1 MDLRKTPVASSE
13 AAQRRLQATPRRDT
27 NAERL
32 LRKALW
38 SRGLRFRVQFREPA
52 LPRNRIDIAFLGP
65 RVAVFVDGCFWHRCP
80 EHHSMPRANGLWWQE
95 KLERNVAR
103 DAETTARL
111 QSLGWIVVRI
121 WEHEDPAE
129 AGDRIEELLRGL
141 TKR

>member
-1 MDLRKTPVASSE
+1 
-13 AAQRRLQATPRRDT
+13 
-27 NAERL
+27 
-32 LRKALW
+32 
-38 SRGLRFRVQFREPA
+38 
-52 LPRNRIDIAFLGP
+52 
-65 RVAVFVDGCFWHRCP
+65 
-80 EHHSMPRANGLWWQE
+80 MPRANGLWWQE